1 MNDILNILSIL
12 EGCCM
17 FLTFGQLAGLIAALA
32 FLVLVIYLCRVLA
45 RLTSTVSELTK
56 SIKTLTEDADDIS
69 EKIEDSEISENQI
82 SGRVLYIPIEYSDI
96 LNADGFDSRL
106 MKRLSDPE

>member
-1 MNDILNILSIL
+1 MNQSKRFKKAYRNVLVLDR
-12 EGCCM
+12 
-17 FLTFGQLAGLIAALA
+17 LTFP
-32 FLVLVIYLCRVLA
+32 
-45 RLTSTVSELTK
+45 
-56 SIKTLTEDADDIS
+56 D
-69 EKIEDSEISENQI
+69 EKILTMEISENQI

>member
-56 SIKTLTEDADDIS
+56 SIKRNCYNSRSLEVYAFLS
-69 EKIEDSEISENQI
+69 WMRKLCCMSSFNRMQI
-82 SGRVLYIPIEYSDI
+82 NVL
-96 LNADGFDSRL
+96 
-106 MKRLSDPE
+106 